1 MHVKYLSDG
10 NQTMVKGFAA
20 VYGTGDVL
28 APIRQCL
35 LGEVT
40 FAYGN
45 GTSRF
50 CGVVGNG
57 LRGAR
62 LSRRFAHRR
71 TLLSAMRRT
80 RSLVVSMQIHW
91 SA

>member
-28 APIRQCL
+28 APIRQSQCAL
-35 LGEVT
+35 DEVT

-62 LSRRFAHRR
+62 LFHLGASPIGARFCPP
-71 TLLSAMRRT
+71 
-80 RSLVVSMQIHW
+80 
-91 SA
+91 

>member
-1 MHVKYLSDG
+1 MHVTYLSDG
-10 NQTMVKGFAA
+10 NQTRVKGFAA

-28 APIRQCL
+28 APIRQSQCA

-57 LRGAR
+57 LRGAPPCAVHLDCCFAR
-62 LSRRFAHRR
+62 IIGALS
-71 TLLSAMRRT
+71 LPSAMAANAR
-80 RSLVVSMQIHW
+80 
-91 SA
+91 